1 MSHRYTV
8 QPSCLVHDFWTK
20 FAEMLT
26 SDQISPA
33 MIGAASPTAGIVA
46 HQHCVFNFAMLYTDL
61 HVLGKGR
68 LHARQHNARDVIN
81 ADMQE
86 RSRTAHTQ
94 RRDSPCIVAYMLV
107 PLLSLPRVS
116 GVNCVGSNGGF
127 TAGNNSTSGVL
138 HGENNKGLAPPRTI
152 RFPGL

>member
-1 MSHRYTV
+1 
-8 QPSCLVHDFWTK
+8 
-20 FAEMLT
+20 MLT

-86 RSRTAHTQ
+86 RSR
-94 RRDSPCIVAYMLV
+94 IVAYMLV
-107 PLLSLPRVS
+107 PSLSLPRVS

-127 TAGNNSTSGVL
+127 TTGNNSTSGVL
-138 HGENNKGLAPPRTI
+138 HG
-152 RFPGL
+152 